1 MQQQQQQQQPNNK
14 MYQSPPIQIQQQQF
28 QQQQQQPLL
37 PSQSSSYAM
46 TPPNSNNIMNMN
58 SMNTNSMNMNSMNSS
73 SFSPNTN
80 TYFSPSFTTAGGYFT
95 QQSPSPSPQIRPQLQ
110 PPPQMQMQMPLQMP
124 TQYQNNMSAGITA
137 VLGQSMKTHK
147 IYRPYFQLEIYVPKP
162 TLTSTSSAGA
172 FASVSVAN
180 NLRTLYESIVSEHN
194 KVTLPLIVGTPG
206 ECNAGFDLLTPTT
219 MCATGYNTVKIDHLV
234 KCRMSKILPHS
245 SHPINVFQ
253 DANGILR
260 QYNTTILPVGFYLY
274 PRSSTGTKT
283 PLRLANSVGIIDSG
297 YRGPL
302 IAAFDNWKKD
312 DFDIQEN
319 QRLVQICAPDLSY
332 PIYVILVD
340 TEEELGKTNR
350 GSGGFGSTG

>member
-1 MQQQQQQQQPNNK
+1 MQQHQLSNNNNNNNNN
-14 MYQSPPIQIQQQQF
+14 MYQSPPIQIQQQQP
-28 QQQQQQPLL
+28 QQ
-37 PSQSSSYAM
+37 QSSSYAI
-46 TPPNSNNIMNMN
+46 TPPNSNNIMN
-58 SMNTNSMNMNSMNSS
+58 TNYMNSS

-80 TYFSPSFTTAGGYFT
+80 TYFSPSFTAAGGYFT
-95 QQSPSPSPQIRPQLQ
+95 PSPQIRPQQQ
-110 PPPQMQMQMPLQMP
+110 PQPQPQMQMPQMQMPQIQMPQIQMPLQMP
-124 TQYQNNMSAGITA
+124 LQYQNNMSAGVTA
-137 VLGQSMKTHK
+137 VLGQSMKTYK

-162 TLTSTSSAGA
+162 ILTSTSSAGA
-172 FASVSVAN
+172 FASASAAN
-180 NLRTLYESIVSEHN
+180 NLRTLYESMISEHN
-194 KVTLPLIVGTPG
+194 KVTLPLIVGSPG

-234 KCRMSKILPHS
+234 KCRMSKIFPHS
-245 SHPINVFQ
+245 SHSVNVFQ
-253 DANGILR
+253 DSNGILR

-312 DFDIQEN
+312 DFEIQEN

>member
-1 MQQQQQQQQPNNK
+1 MQ
-14 MYQSPPIQIQQQQF
+14 M
-28 QQQQQQPLL
+28 
-37 PSQSSSYAM
+37 
-46 TPPNSNNIMNMN
+46 
-58 SMNTNSMNMNSMNSS
+58 
-73 SFSPNTN
+73 
-80 TYFSPSFTTAGGYFT
+80 
-95 QQSPSPSPQIRPQLQ
+95 
-110 PPPQMQMQMPLQMP
+110 PQMQMPQIQMPLQMP
-124 TQYQNNMSAGITA
+124 LQYQNNMSAGVTA

-172 FASVSVAN
+172 FASASYAN
-180 NLRTLYESIVSEHN
+180 NLRTLYESMVSEHN

-219 MCATGYNTVKIDHLV
+219 MCATGYNTVKIDHIV

-312 DFDIQEN
+312 DFEIQEN

>member
-1 MQQQQQQQQPNNK
+1 MQQQQQQPNNK
-14 MYQSPPIQIQQQQF
+14 MYQSPPIQIQQQQQF
-28 QQQQQQPLL
+28 QQQQQQQQPLV
-37 PSQSSSYAM
+37 PSQSSSYSM
-46 TPPNSNNIMNMN
+46 TPPNSNNI
-58 SMNTNSMNMNSMNSS
+58 MNMNSMNSS

-80 TYFSPSFTTAGGYFT
+80 TYFSPSFTAAGGYFT
-95 QQSPSPSPQIRPQLQ
+95 QSPQIRPQQ
-110 PPPQMQMQMPLQMP
+110 PQPQMQMPQIQMPLQMP
-124 TQYQNNMSAGITA
+124 LQYQNNMSAGVTA

-172 FASVSVAN
+172 FASASYAN
-180 NLRTLYESIVSEHN
+180 NLRTLYESMVSEHN
-194 KVTLPLIVGTPG
+194 KVTLPLIVGSPG
-206 ECNAGFDLLTPTT
+206 ECNAGFDLLTPTP
-219 MCATGYNTVKIDHLV
+219 MCASGYNTVKIDHIV

-312 DFDIQEN
+312 DFEIQEN